1 MRLRVLGRD
10 DCHLCH
16 DMMADLQVL
25 QRRLSSAHGFE
36 FELID
41 MDEASGDEGAVWQTY
56 ALKIP
61 VLFDEAGNE
70 ICFGRL
76 NEAALLR
83 CLSSV
88 N

>member
-1 MRLRVLGRD
+1 MKLRVLGRE

-36 FELID
+36 CEFVD
-41 MDEASGDEGAVWQTY
+41 MDEASGGEAGVWQTY

-61 VLFDEAGNE
+61 VLLDEAGNE

-83 CLSSV
+83 CLSSAS
-88 N
+88 